1 MTVLYNTTP
10 ASRIMYNTVLLYNTV
25 FIIIM
30 YYQTLRV
37 LRTMHGWYMYV
48 CNGFVNKTIGT
59 YPTCRI
65 NMYWFYSHLLVLLKA
80 HQRGGT
86 LDS

>member
-30 YYQTLRV
+30 YYQTLV
-37 LRTMHGWYMYV
+37 ELG
-48 CNGFVNKTIGT
+48 
-59 YPTCRI
+59 CRPSEGCDDED
-65 NMYWFYSHLLVLLKA
+65 MAS
-80 HQRGGT
+80 
-86 LDS
+86 